1 MALNI
6 DESDEESEGDDDDE
20 EEEDDG
26 LDIYEDDGLEE
37 VDEIDEVSKIQFYS
51 LVSAGTCT
59 FMLLTLAL
67 RVEN

>member
-26 LDIYEDDGLEE
+26 LDIYEDDGPEE
-37 VDEIDEVSKIQFYS
+37 VDEIDEVFKVPLRSNCRYPFFYIFVHNKS
-51 LVSAGTCT
+51 S
-59 FMLLTLAL
+59 
-67 RVEN
+67 